1 MSLKKDI
8 KRNAK
13 SISLKLE
20 KLSDA
25 FDKKYLRFNN
35 RDLVLLESDN
45 RLEVAVIATAKT
57 RRWIKN
63 HFAEEVNS
71 YYYNQYAIT
80 LSGEHKI
87 LDVKTEMSAKKKP
100 YIQYYYRGKEV
111 SALCDY
117 AENSQRLFWTIR
129 KLKCL
134 DKYQQNEQL
143 DIVNLFCLQDK
154 IDEELGLITIKKDD
168 TLDM

>member
-87 LDVKTEMSAKKKP
+87 LDVKTEMCAKKP

-134 DKYQQNEQL
+134 DEYQQNEQL

>member
-1 MSLKKDI
+1 MGLKKDI
-8 KRNAK
+8 KRNSK
-13 SISLKLE
+13 NVSLRLE
-20 KLSDA
+20 SLSDA

-45 RLEVAVIATAKT
+45 RLEVAVMATART

-63 HFAEEVNS
+63 HFEEEVDSNN
-71 YYYNQYAIT
+71 YNKYAIT
-80 LSGEHKI
+80 LSGEHKP
-87 LDVKTEMSAKKKP
+87 LESKTEMYAKKP
-100 YIQYYYRGKEV
+100 YIQYYYKGKEA

-117 AENSQRLFWTIR
+117 ANNSQRLFWTIR

-134 DKYQQNEQL
+134 DVYEKNEKL
-143 DIVNLFCLQDK
+143 DIFKLFCLQDN

>member
-1 MSLKKDI
+1 MGLKKDI
-8 KRNAK
+8 KRNSK
-13 SISLKLE
+13 NVSLRLE
-20 KLSDA
+20 SLSDA

-45 RLEVAVIATAKT
+45 RLEVAVMATART

-63 HFAEEVNS
+63 HFEEEVDSNN
-71 YYYNQYAIT
+71 YNKYAIT
-80 LSGEHKI
+80 LSGEHKP
-87 LDVKTEMSAKKKP
+87 LDAKTKMYAKKP
-100 YIQYYYRGKEV
+100 YIQYYYKGKEA

-117 AENSQRLFWTIR
+117 ANNSQRLFWTIR

-134 DKYQQNEQL
+134 DVYEKNEKL
-143 DIVNLFCLQDK
+143 DIFKLFCLQDN
-154 IDEELGLITIKKDD
+154 IDEELGLITFKKND

>member
-13 SISLKLE
+13 SMSLKLE
-20 KLSDA
+20 SLSDA

-45 RLEVAVIATAKT
+45 RLEVAVMATART

-63 HFAEEVNS
+63 HFAEEVDSNN
-71 YYYNQYAIT
+71 YNKYAIT
-80 LSGEHKI
+80 LSGEHKP
-87 LDVKTEMSAKKKP
+87 LDAKTEMYAKKP
-100 YIQYYYRGKEV
+100 YIQYYYKGKEV

-117 AENSQRLFWTIR
+117 ANNSQRLFWTIR

-134 DKYQQNEQL
+134 DEYQQNEQL

-154 IDEELGLITIKKDD
+154 IDEELGLITIKKGD

>member
-1 MSLKKDI
+1 MGLKKDI
-8 KRNAK
+8 KRNSK
-13 SISLKLE
+13 NVSLRLE
-20 KLSDA
+20 SLSDA

-45 RLEVAVIATAKT
+45 RLEVAVMATART

-63 HFAEEVNS
+63 HFEEEVDSNN
-71 YYYNQYAIT
+71 YNKYAIT
-80 LSGEHKI
+80 LSGEHKP
-87 LDVKTEMSAKKKP
+87 LESKTEMYAKKP
-100 YIQYYYRGKEV
+100 YIQYYYKGKEV

-117 AENSQRLFWTIR
+117 ANNSQRLFWTIR

-134 DKYQQNEQL
+134 DVYEKNEKL
-143 DIVNLFCLQDK
+143 DIFKLFCLQDN
-154 IDEELGLITIKKDD
+154 IDEELGLITFKKND